1 MPECDICHTPLEVRG
16 TRTFCPACLLR
27 DLMADEPKELLETQI
42 TPMPQALDLPQ
53 VPRFQLIE
61 KLGEGGFAVVYRA
74 LQREPVRRE
83 VAVKVLKAQVASGH
97 VLARFETERQTLAR
111 MEHPGI
117 ARLWDTGRTAEGQ
130 PFFAMEL
137 VRGEPVTSYCK
148 VHALGLRERLTLF
161 IAVCEAV
168 QHAHEKGVLHRDL
181 KPSNLLAFESEGEHA
196 VKIIDFGIAKALEVT
211 RDDEPETGPLTSLH
225 QTVGTPGYM
234 SPEQSA
240 WGASIVD
247 ARSDLYAL
255 GVVLYE
261 LLTGCTPLQIE
272 RRANDESKH
281 WPVAKHITAPSKLAS
296 QFLLTKTQQRD
307 VDAIVLKAL
316 ESDSTRRYA
325 SAAALAEDV
334 QRHLKDEPVLA
345 GETSWTYV
353 MEKFARRHRPLVISG
368 AVALLAII
376 AALAV
381 STLMFF
387 KEQAARA
394 HVERTQAELR
404 RTLSRADF
412 SAAQRYKQDG
422 DYQSAV
428 ACLTRALRNDPTFS
442 AAGADLRMMLMQED
456 TPQPVEAAIPLLPE
470 WGELTLG
477 AVSGNGHELAV
488 VMKAA
493 TKERLLLFHHMKG
506 AWQTKEIAISAPVTT
521 LALAPSGNALAW
533 AEVDQGVRLQSQTND
548 DVPRVW
554 TCPEP
559 VTALSTAVQGNSV
572 VVGGSEGG
580 VWIMPQTA
588 ALQPRLLG
596 RLEGSVTHLHLG
608 VRESWVVAGSR
619 GGEISRL
626 SVNQAE
632 AKELLLQMPAA
643 VTALGFSNLGMA
655 VVAGD
660 AVGNVACFSGNGAL
674 SLAPTLLHSGQ
685 VTAVACSL
693 DQGYVLSAGGG
704 VPLAVRWYD
713 PVKKTDLKPPL
724 VSAGIVRSILL
735 NRTSDEALLVNADSS
750 VRVWRQASPG
760 AMTLRKPQR
769 SRYVASPSQG
779 RSLALRREAGSAL
792 EVLELPQ
799 HITLGQTLHAGGP
812 VHPGDGVWSALAF
825 AEDGHSL
832 VQMMPTP
839 QPSSVWDT
847 TTAART
853 GAAFWK
859 QQALALQQSPGKRML
874 MARRNGA
881 LVRVSTE
888 GEPLKAMLAGD
899 AAMTWEMAAI
909 SPDGKA
915 AAWATRA
922 PEGQF
927 LSPVRVLWRGDG
939 EAQMLQAERLSC
951 LAIHGGTRTI
961 CLGMTNG
968 FVRLMR
974 EQEPKVVTLP
984 LHQSQITSVAFSP
997 DGRVFL
1003 TASTDGMAAL
1013 WDAQQLTPLADFFRL
1028 GEPVLQVAFSGDGQR
1043 FACATAGQVVVGDVA
1058 ARALLGQPFMVRAMG
1073 GALALNHDGTRVAF
1087 TLDTGEV
1094 MVHDIAP
1101 PQQRPVPAW
1110 FLTLADTYVSRRVN
1124 EQGAIEATEHPGLT
1138 ALRALVPDE
1147 AGSDEWSR
1155 FAHWLFTHSGKR
1167 TLTPWSE
1174 LTLEGYLSALQQR
1187 PGPATSFEQRRLMPY
1202 RYRERG
1208 EPPP

>member
-1 MPECDICHTPLEVRG
+1 MPLCDICHTPLEVRG
-16 TRTFCPACLLR
+16 TRIFCPACLLR
-27 DLMADEPKELLETQI
+27 DLMADEPSDPAETQI
-42 TPMPQALDLPQ
+42 TPAPQALDLPQ
-53 VPRFQLIE
+53 MPRFHLIE

-83 VAVKVLKAQVASGH
+83 VAVKVLKAQVASEH

-117 ARLWDTGRTAEGQ
+117 ARLWDAGRTAEGQ

-137 VRGEPVTSYCK
+137 VRGEPVTSYYK
-148 VHALGLRERLTLF
+148 NHALSLHERLRLF
-161 IAVCEAV
+161 IAICEAV

-181 KPSNLLAFESEGEHA
+181 KPSNLLAFESDGQHA

-211 RDDEPETGPLTSLH
+211 CEDEPSTGPLTSLH

-240 WGASIVD
+240 WGAGIVD

-272 RRANDESKH
+272 QRANEASKH
-281 WPVAKHITAPSKLAS
+281 WPVAKHLTAPSKLAG
-296 QFLLTKTQQRD
+296 QLLFTKTQRRD

-316 ESDSTRRYA
+316 EPDSTRRYA

-334 QRHLKDEPVLA
+334 QRHLHDEPVLA

-353 MEKFARRHRPLVISG
+353 MEKFARRHRPLVVSG
-368 AVALLAII
+368 VLALLAII

-428 ACLTRALRNDPTFS
+428 ACLTRALRNDSTFS

-493 TKERLLLFHHMKG
+493 AKERLLLFQHVKG
-506 AWQTKEIAISAPVTT
+506 TWQTKEITISAPVSA
-521 LALAPSGNALAW
+521 LALSPSGHALAW
-533 AEVDQGVRLQSQTND
+533 AGADRAVHLQS
-548 DVPRVW
+548 VASEEMPRVW

-559 VTALSTAVQGNSV
+559 VTALALAVQGSSAV
-572 VVGGSEGG
+572 LGGSEGG
-580 VWIMPQTA
+580 VWIMPQA
-588 ALQPRLLG
+588 SALQPRLLG
-596 RLEGSVTHLHLG
+596 TLVGSVTHLHLSG
-608 VRESWVVAGSR
+608 RESWVVAGSR
-619 GGEISRL
+619 SGEVSRL
-626 SVNQAE
+626 SVSQAE
-632 AKELLLQMPAA
+632 TKERLLQMPAA
-643 VTALGFSNLGMA
+643 VSALGFSNLGVA
-655 VVAGD
+655 IVAGD
-660 AVGNVACFSGNGAL
+660 AVGNVACFSGDGSL
-674 SLAPTLLHSGQ
+674 LLAPTLLHSGP
-685 VTAVACSL
+685 VTAVACSQ

-704 VPLAVRWYD
+704 VPLSVRWYD
-713 PVKKTDLKPPL
+713 PAKKTDLKPPL

-735 NRTSDEALLVNADSS
+735 NRTSDEAMLVNADSS

-769 SRYVASPSQG
+769 SRHVASPSQG

-792 EVLELPQ
+792 ELLELPQ
-799 HITLGQTLHAGGP
+799 HLTLGQMLHAGGP
-812 VHPGDGVWSALAF
+812 ARPGDGKWSVLAF
-825 AEDGHSL
+825 AEDGRSL

-839 QPSSVWDT
+839 LPSSVWDT

-853 GAAFWK
+853 GTAFWK
-859 QQALALQQSPGKRML
+859 QQALALQQPPGKRML

-888 GEPLKAMLAGD
+888 GESLKTMLGGN
-899 AAMTWEMAAI
+899 AASAWEMAAI

-915 AAWATRA
+915 AAWAKRA

-927 LSPVRVLWRGDG
+927 VSPVRVLWRGDS

-951 LAIHGGTRTI
+951 LAIHGGTRTL

-968 FVRLMR
+968 FVRLTR
-974 EQEPKVVTLP
+974 EQEPKVITLP
-984 LHQSQITSVAFSP
+984 LHQSHITNVAFSP
-997 DGRVFL
+997 DGRLFL
-1003 TASTDGMAAL
+1003 TASTDGTAAL
-1013 WDAQQLTPLADFFRL
+1013 WDAQQMTPLADFFRP
-1028 GEPVLQVAFSGDGQR
+1028 GEPVLQVTFSGDGQR
-1043 FACATAGQVVVGDVA
+1043 FACATTGQVVVGDVA
-1058 ARALLGQPFMVRAMG
+1058 ARALLGQPFTVRAMG
-1073 GALALNHDGTRVAF
+1073 AALALNYDGTRVAF

-1101 PQQRPVPAW
+1101 AQQQPVPAW

-1124 EQGAIEATEHPGLT
+1124 EQGAIEVMEHPGLT
-1138 ALRALVPDE
+1138 ALQALVPDE
-1147 AGSDEWSR
+1147 TGSDEWSQ
-1155 FAHWLFTHSGKR
+1155 FAQWLFTHSGKR
-1167 TLTPWSE
+1167 TLTPWSK
-1174 LTLEGYLSALQQR
+1174 LTLEGYLSILQER
-1187 PGPATSFEQRRLMPY
+1187 PGSAATSEQRRLMPY
-1202 RYRERG
+1202 RYRERR
-1208 EPPP
+1208 ESSP